1 MGTFVLLMRHG
12 FESDSRLLRRLA
24 RRSRRKLRAGVTR
37 LFCRHDLFAMC
48 EVPLP
53 NGRRA
58 DLMAIGP
65 QGRTRPSSRS
75 RSAGP
80 TCSATSKWTDYL
92 EYCDRFFWAVPP
104 GAGLDLDEARFLPD
118 DAGLLV
124 ADRYDAAVMREA
136 STRPLAPARRKAET
150 LRFARRAA
158 RRLSAQIDPSLG
170 DRQSS

>member
-1 MGTFVLLMRHG
+1 MPLLFYPDEMASSPIPDCFIDG
-12 FESDSRLLRRLA
+12 PPIAAEVA
-24 RRSRRKLRAGVTR
+24 RGVTR
-37 LFCRHDLFAMC
+37 LFCRHELFAMC

-65 QGRTRPSSRS
+65 KGELTIVEIKVSKADLLGDQ
-75 RSAGP
+75 
-80 TCSATSKWTDYL
+80 KWTDYL
-92 EYCDRFFWAVPP
+92 DFCDRFFWAVPNALAHLLEEERFMP
-104 GAGLDLDEARFLPD
+104 G

-124 ADRYDAAVMREA
+124 ADRYDAAVIREP
-136 STRPLAPARRKAET
+136 STRPLAAARRKAET

-170 DRQSS
+170 SDF